1 MTVLVLFY
9 LTIFAAWRYRVSYR
23 EPWLYAAIALAGVAM
38 ADKFFLPALV
48 APTMIVVF
56 QPSRMDYS
64 KFFLAVCVFIAF
76 FCGASFFNFTPWDFR
91 NLFEMLLY
99 DNLVV
104 EGGKS
109 PLYQLFLYSC
119 EIIPCSGVLTSA
131 FAFIGCLVFFRRA
144 VVGWISRGTTVLS
157 DRENIVSGL
166 SHKFLLWLYTPASIL
181 IAPLTIHA
189 LLIIT
194 AQVHFPRHVLVF
206 VPIVCLLA
214 AIGVEMMVRRLQP
227 APVLIRCAG
236 ITAALALFVVQLVN
250 GFLTDKIYSVDIR
263 INLADFLNENGFT
276 RETETFDS
284 YTYLKGVSVTDEAP
298 AASVFITCDLEYTRY
313 LSGSR
318 GIPTYHLTGGKARTD
333 FYTSLF
339 NGKAGYT
346 SIFNVKRKR
355 HGLEDRL
362 GWLPLFAIY
371 VPNECYAFK
380 RNTE

>member
-1 MTVLVLFY
+1 MSTATPHTEPRQQKGVSASRLLAKSSLFSTAALVLLLICAPTVRVQGVYWLLDYGPESDFSFHPDDERFIVSAKDFANPSAKPGGYPLFMVTQLVVVNKILKKLSHVQFNRAVILRYISLAWGLAGIVLIYIFAINLGLSRFVGLLASFFLAFAPYHIISSHFGTADMTVLVLFY

-109 PLYQLFLYSC
+109 PLHQLFLYSC
-119 EIIPCSGVLTSA
+119 EIIPSSGVLTSA

-166 SHKFLLWLYTPASIL
+166 SHKFLLWLYT
-181 IAPLTIHA
+181 
-189 LLIIT
+189 LL
-194 AQVHFPRHVLVF
+194 PSLSR
-206 VPIVCLLA
+206 LLLS
-214 AIGVEMMVRRLQP
+214 M
-227 APVLIRCAG
+227 RC
-236 ITAALALFVVQLVN
+236 
-250 GFLTDKIYSVDIR
+250 
-263 INLADFLNENGFT
+263 
-276 RETETFDS
+276 
-284 YTYLKGVSVTDEAP
+284 
-298 AASVFITCDLEYTRY
+298 
-313 LSGSR
+313 
-318 GIPTYHLTGGKARTD
+318 
-333 FYTSLF
+333 
-339 NGKAGYT
+339 
-346 SIFNVKRKR
+346 
-355 HGLEDRL
+355 
-362 GWLPLFAIY
+362 
-371 VPNECYAFK
+371 
-380 RNTE
+380 